1 MPEEGTLQHC
11 PKHGVYCDVVEIL
24 STGEHYHAGCPEC
37 HRERELLVVQ
47 QQLAALTRPVE
58 TELRTACA
66 RLDKLELA
74 LQKRLLCE
82 DTTAAV
88 IRFALVTCVVLSGTT
103 ALAFALL
110 ADVDFFATFLLIYTG
125 CLVYT
130 GIRHVSLVSDI
141 REQRKSIVQ
150 LEQKLRDLRPARPV
164 PLSAEL
170 V

>member
-11 PKHGVYCDVVEIL
+11 RKHGVYRDVVELL
-24 STGEHYHAGCPEC
+24 STGEHYRAGCPEC
-37 HRERELLVVQ
+37 HSEREILVVQ
-47 QQLAALTRPVE
+47 KQLAALTRPVE
-58 TELRTACA
+58 AELRTACA

-74 LQKRLLCE
+74 LQKRLLSE

-88 IRFALVTCVVLSGTT
+88 IRFALVTCAVLSGTT

-110 ADVDFFATFLLIYTG
+110 ADVDFLATFLLIYTG

-141 REQRKSIVQ
+141 REQRKSVAQ
-150 LEQKLRDLRPARPV
+150 LGQKLSELRPAHPV
-164 PLSAEL
+164 PASAGL